1 MTTLKKI
8 GKLIFSQKTTI
19 ILLLLAQIAFII
31 FTFFKLSEQYTYLN
45 IVFTIIALAL
55 TVYILNKPT
64 NPAYKLAWIIPLL
77 LMPLFTTFAYFIL
90 MNQYGTK
97 KVVKAH
103 AKKCLD
109 TKAFMRQNDKVLNNL
124 NIEDKNVYHL
134 ARYMDRFGGY
144 PTYQNTTVEYF
155 KIGEEKFEAI
165 KRELRKAK
173 HFIFM
178 EYFIID
184 QGEMWSEIE
193 AILLQKASEGVDV
206 RLMYDGMGS
215 QSLLPYRYDKK
226 LREKGIKC
234 CVFNPFRP
242 MLSSIQNNRDHR
254 KILVID
260 GHTAFTGGINRA
272 DEYINRKERFG
283 HWKDTAIMLRGEA
296 VWNFT
301 MMFLQ
306 LWEITDGEGIA
317 TDYDKYRPEVH
328 MPMQIESDGYVM
340 PYGDSPL
347 DNENVGELVYMNIIN
362 SAKSYV
368 YIMTPYLVL
377 DNEMITALGYAAKSG
392 VDVRI
397 IVPGIPDKWY
407 VKSIGWSYY
416 RELIELGVK
425 IYEYNGFIHAK
436 SFVSDDTT
444 AVVGTINLDYRSLF
458 LHFECAAYMYK
469 HPCVLDVK
477 QDFLN
482 VQKNNCLEVTLEM
495 CEKRSF
501 ISKVISAIL
510 RTLAPLL

>member
-8 GKLIFSQKTTI
+8 GKIIFSQKTTI
-19 ILLLLAQIAFII
+19 ILLLMAQIAFIV

-55 TVYILNKPT
+55 TVHILNKPT

-77 LMPLFTTFAYFIL
+77 LMPLFTVVAYFVL

-103 AKKCLD
+103 AKKCIE
-109 TKAFMRQNDKVLNNL
+109 TKPYMKQNDKVLNSL

-134 ARYMDRFGGY
+134 ARYMDKFGGY
-144 PTYQNTTVEYF
+144 PTYQNTEVEYF
-155 KIGEEKFEAI
+155 RIGEDKFEAI
-165 KRELRKAK
+165 KRELRCAR

-260 GHTAFTGGINRA
+260 GHTAFTGGINLA

-283 HWKDTAIMLRGEA
+283 HWKDTAVMLKGDA

-306 LWEITDGEGIA
+306 LWEITYGEGLA

-328 MPMQIESDGYVM
+328 MPIKIQSDGYVM

-362 SAKSYV
+362 SAKDYV
-368 YIMTPYLVL
+368 YIMTPYLIL

-392 VDVRI
+392 IDVRI

-444 AVVGTINLDYRSLF
+444 AVVGTINLDYRSLY

-469 HPCVLDVK
+469 LPCVDDVK
-477 QDFLN
+477 KDFLN
-482 VQKNNCLEVTLEM
+482 IQKNNCVEVTLEM

-501 ISKVISAIL
+501 INKVISAGL